1 MAADLY
7 FDTILSE
14 NFRFSEKV
22 DIVELEFSLRGDIHL
37 SWIISKYILDM
48 SYFSPLDAPI

>member
-37 SWIISKYILDM
+37 S
-48 SYFSPLDAPI
+48 